1 MVVYVPSGGMTMRQR
16 RFADN
21 LWGLLFVAPSLILI
35 CALNLW
41 PVVQNLYYSLSKM
54 KGFAKPVFI
63 GLGNYQAAFANA
75 ELGQAFVNTLLYALL
90 TVPVGV
96 FLSLIVASLLSA
108 DIRGKGFFR
117 TLYYIPVVSA
127 PVAVAMV
134 WKWLYNAE
142 YGVINFALGQI
153 GISAVN
159 WIADGRVVLTSLA
172 IIGIWSM
179 IGYNAVIL
187 LGGLQG
193 ISREYYEAA
202 EVDGAGPVRKF
213 FAITLPLV
221 TPTLFF
227 VVITTTISSLQVFD
241 TIYMIVGNLN
251 PALQQ
256 AQSIVY
262 LFYRYMFVIS
272 DKGYGAT
279 VGTLLLA
286 VILAFTYVQMKTQDK
301 WVHYQ

>member
-1 MVVYVPSGGMTMRQR
+1 M
-16 RFADN
+16 
-21 LWGLLFVAPSLILI
+21 
-35 CALNLW
+35 
-41 PVVQNLYYSLSKM
+41 
-54 KGFAKPVFI
+54 
-63 GLGNYQAAFANA
+63 
-75 ELGQAFVNTLLYALL
+75 GQAFVNTLLYALL

-117 TLYYIPVVSA
+117 TLFYIPVVSA

-142 YGVINFALGQI
+142 YGVINFALGQV
-153 GISAVN
+153 GIPAVN
-159 WIADGRVVLTSLA
+159 WIADGRVVLIALA

-227 VVITTTISSLQVFD
+227 VVVTTTIGSLQVFD

-262 LFYRYMFVIS
+262 LFYRYMFVDFRQGLWRHCRNAAAGGDPGVHLRPDEDPGQMGPLPVKEGYSCIS
-272 DKGYGAT
+272 TFAGAPSRCT
-279 VGTLLLA
+279 RCSSWA
-286 VILAFTYVQMKTQDK
+286 VL
-301 WVHYQ
+301 